1 MHVTPGNGGG
11 AAAGHIRRHARPV
24 DGAPVV
30 DIEDVCVRY
39 GELQVLDHV
48 SLQIDAGEFVGVV
61 GPNGGGKS
69 TLLKAALG
77 RAPTTCGEARLFG
90 TPSTKFRD
98 FARIGYVPQN
108 VVHVDTR
115 FPTTAFEVVMLGRVG
130 RRGLFHRL
138 TSEDRRIA
146 RRAMEEVGVENLSDR
161 MIGNLSGG
169 QRQRVFLAKAL
180 AAEPE
185 LLILDEPTTGV
196 DPRARDSF
204 YKLLDHLNHDH
215 GMTLLLVSHDTQ
227 AVAMCCHRLVAV
239 NRSIVFDGAP
249 QAFEAQG
256 GFGAAYDIQVHH
268 HEAEG

>member
-1 MHVTPGNGGG
+1 MRVD
-11 AAAGHIRRHARPV
+11 AHIRRHEKPD

-30 DIEDVCVRY
+30 DVEDVCVRY
-39 GELQVLDHV
+39 GEMQVLDHV
-48 SLQIDAGEFVGVV
+48 SLQVRAGDFVGIV

-77 RAPTTCGEARLFG
+77 LVPTTCGEARIFG
-90 TPSTKFRD
+90 TPAAKFRAFD
-98 FARIGYVPQN
+98 RIGYVPQN
-108 VVHVDTR
+108 VVHVDAR
-115 FPTTAFEVVMLGRVG
+115 FPTTAFEVVLLGRVG

-138 TSEDRRIA
+138 TSEDRRTA
-146 RRAMEEVGVENLSDR
+146 RRAMEEVGVANLEDR
-161 MIGNLSGG
+161 MIGTLSGG

-196 DPRARDSF
+196 DPRARESF

-215 GMTLLLVSHDTQ
+215 HMTLLLVSHDTQ

-239 NRSIVFDGAP
+239 NRSIVFDGPP

-256 GFGAAYDIQVHH
+256 GFGAAYDIHVHH
-268 HEAEG
+268 AEADG